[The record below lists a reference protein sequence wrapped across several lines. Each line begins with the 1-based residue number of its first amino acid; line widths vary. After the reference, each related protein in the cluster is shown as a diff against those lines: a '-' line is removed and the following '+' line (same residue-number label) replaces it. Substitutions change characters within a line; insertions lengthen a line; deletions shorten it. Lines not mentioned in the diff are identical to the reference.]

1 MSEARR
7 LPFGSWPSPLRI
19 EGLVEGVVGVGEPS
33 LDGDDVYW
41 LEGRPANGGR
51 QTLVRLRGGISDG
64 TGAPEDLTPP
74 ETNVRDRVHEYGG
87 GAYVVDRGI
96 AWFSDFTY
104 GRLYRRDLDG
114 SIRQVA
120 PLSYAGSCLFHGSRG
135 CTLDRSTRAELC
147 NAYYC
152 SPLEDGLR
160 DPVSVREIATHDG
173 EVAARPL

>member
-1 MSEARR
+1 MPPKFLGGAQPDLKGQDRR
-7 LPFGSWPSPLRI
+7 VVMAKWLASPDNPYFAKAIVNRVWANYLGK
-19 EGLVEGVVGVGEPS
+19 GLVEGVVGVGEPS

-87 GAYVVDRGI
+87 GAYVLDRGI
-96 AWFSDFTY
+96 AWFSDFTD

-114 SIRQVA
+114 SIR
-120 PLSYAGSCLFHGSRG
+120 SI
-135 CTLDRSTRAELC
+135 TRS
-147 NAYYC
+147 
-152 SPLEDGLR
+152 
-160 DPVSVREIATHDG
+160 VS
-173 EVAARPL
+173 AALIL

>member
-96 AWFSDFTY
+96 AWFSDFTD

-114 SIRQVA
+114 SIRSIT
-120 PLSYAGSCLFHGSRG
+120 PDGPFRYADLVVDRG
-135 CTLDRSTRAELC
+135 RDRLIC
-147 NAYYC
+147 
-152 SPLEDGLR
+152 
-160 DPVSVREIATHDG
+160 VREDHTDPAPSGVVNELVAIPADG
-173 EVAARPL
+173 GEPVVLVRGADF